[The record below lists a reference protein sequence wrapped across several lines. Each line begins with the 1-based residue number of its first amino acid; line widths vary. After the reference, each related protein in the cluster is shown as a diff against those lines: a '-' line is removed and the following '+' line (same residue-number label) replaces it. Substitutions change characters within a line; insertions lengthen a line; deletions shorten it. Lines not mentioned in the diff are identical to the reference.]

1 LYLGVD
7 KISTPWYNKNRKGKE
22 TKTMARLRLEKY
34 LGQWQLHNVAS
45 GRLLATTTEETQMV
59 LRQMA
64 NTNGTEFT
72 LEVV

>member
-1 LYLGVD
+1 
-7 KISTPWYNKNRKGKE
+7 
-22 TKTMARLRLEKY
+22 MARLRLEKY

-45 GRLLATTTEETQMV
+45 GRLLATTTEETQKV

-64 NTNGTEFT
+64 NTNGVEFT